1 MNAREAE
8 IRSLLLQQRALNAV
22 RRARGRL
29 PQALGDYL
37 RLLVSS
43 VVGLGILTAIV
54 AWLSPAE
61 PLLILSALGL
71 LFSGQAASY
80 SVRLARDPDFTVPGC
95 GCGVDVADDTATVL
109 RSREGKLVGVPSP
122 FLGVVLYTGLLGAVA
137 LDSSAAVVALAVVA
151 GLTSAYLGYV
161 MVVRIA
167 SVCSLCVSVAA
178 INLLLLLHLA
188 L

>member
-1 MNAREAE
+1 MSAREAE
-8 IRSLLLQQRALNAV
+8 IRSLLLQQRARNAV

-29 PQALGDYL
+29 PRALGDYL
-37 RLLVSS
+37 RLLASS
-43 VVGLGILTAIV
+43 VVGLGILTALI
-54 AWLSPAE
+54 AWLTPAE
-61 PLLILSALGL
+61 PELVLAAFGL
-71 LFSGQAASY
+71 LFSIQAASY

-109 RSREGKLVGVPSP
+109 RSHEGKLFGVPGP
-122 FLGVVLYTGLLGAVA
+122 FLGVVLYAALLGAVV
-137 LDSSAAVVALAVVA
+137 LDMPAAVVALAVVA

-161 MVVRIA
+161 MVVRLA
-167 SVCSLCVSVAA
+167 SVCSLCVSVTA